1 MTRRT
6 LALAISLV
14 ATSTL
19 IGDFAT
25 AKEVPATAAEKE
37 GFSTERLA
45 RLDAKTHSYVDQGR
59 TAGVITLIARHGK
72 IVHFDVYGKADIE
85 AGTPLK
91 ADSLFRM
98 YSMTKPVTSTAL
110 LMLYEEGKFQL
121 DDPLE
126 KYLPELKDQPVYV
139 SGSGDSM
146 QTEPAKRKP
155 TVRDVLRHTA
165 GFTYGNPRNPIE
177 KAWADASLMS
187 DGLAGLVP
195 KIAKLPLVYQPG
207 TRWVYSVSH
216 DVQAVL
222 VERLSGMKFEDFVK
236 QRIFTPLEMKDSTLG
251 IPAIDLSRMTT
262 SYRVDESGK
271 LVAFDKPATSI
282 YKGVGGGSSLTS
294 SARDYLRFAQMLAN
308 GGELFGTRLLSPQTV
323 KLAELQSSARR
334 HVGGLEHRHR
344 LRARCLR
351 AGRSREARQSGG
363 EGRMGLVGR
372 GDDPLHHRSGARHR
386 RDLPDAALDG
396 RSGVLRRLHHDAVS
410 SHSWTSEAVVGERV
424 QEGFEIGLLLFAE
437 RELCVQR
444 GVAALVAG
452 DDLVRLI
459 VVVDH
464 FAQRAEHAVVHVGRG
479 DCDVAQGRHLEL
491 AVLHRVLSDRAPA
504 LVRELRAVE
513 QTDVAE
519 PVGREVLAG
528 MALRALAAPDE
539 QQPTAL
545 RRFGD
550 RRVVAV
556 RVPVVRRIHRIECLL
571 VCRDGPA
578 DGARSRR
585 RAVSNLKPLCV
596 FSVGIDAARALRR
609 SAGAIS
615 TGFSMGKIA

>member
-14 ATSTL
+14 AASTL
-19 IGDFAT
+19 ISDFAT

-165 GFTYGNPRNPIE
+165 GFTYGNPRNPID

-294 SARDYLRFAQMLAN
+294 TARDYLRFAQMLAN

-323 KLAELQSSARR
+323 KLMSSN
-334 HVGGLEHRHR
+334 HLPDGMWVGSNTGTGYGLGVSVLVDPVKRGN
-344 LRARCLR
+344 LGAK
-351 AGRSREARQSGG
+351 G
-363 EGRMGLVGR
+363 EWGW
-372 GDDPLHHRSGARHR
+372 SGAATTHFII
-386 RDLPDAALDG
+386 DPE
-396 RSGVLRRLHHDAVS
+396 HD
-410 SHSWTSEAVVGERV
+410 
-424 QEGFEIGLLLFAE
+424 I
-437 RELCVQR
+437 
-444 GVAALVAG
+444 
-452 DDLVRLI
+452 
-459 VVVDH
+459 
-464 FAQRAEHAVVHVGRG
+464 
-479 DCDVAQGRHLEL
+479 
-491 AVLHRVLSDRAPA
+491 
-504 LVRELRAVE
+504 
-513 QTDVAE
+513 
-519 PVGREVLAG
+519 
-528 MALRALAAPDE
+528 
-539 QQPTAL
+539 
-545 RRFGD
+545 
-550 RRVVAV
+550 
-556 RVPVVRRIHRIECLL
+556 
-571 VCRDGPA
+571 
-578 DGARSRR
+578 
-585 RAVSNLKPLCV
+585 
-596 FSVGIDAARALRR
+596 VGIFLTQRWMDDRVFYADFITMLYQ
-609 SAGAIS
+609 SLVDE
-615 TGFSMGKIA
+615 